1 MTAATVSHGKQQQ
14 QYIHSCKA
22 DLQNPGPD
30 RGRWNEVI
38 KLNVT
43 SSFKHLNW
51 SARMIAPS
59 IRTFM
64 FYVKSVNQS
73 VLCIIRKF

>member
-59 IRTFM
+59 SKNI
-64 FYVKSVNQS
+64 Y
-73 VLCIIRKF
+73 VLCKISQSISFMYNS